1 MKGFE
6 NLGNTCYFNTAL
18 QNLVHIPVMSNYFIM
33 NPYDGE
39 CTFTK
44 TYSEFVK
51 KYWTKGQETL
61 NIKNLLEE
69 FQKQYPRFKS
79 SEQHDVQEAIMCIID
94 ILERAEPEVKKWF
107 YGKKIQE
114 TVWPGGKSS
123 NEEDFSVHLVT
134 SSGNDMAKML
144 SKSTDWNVID
154 NFEDTS
160 GKVHH
165 VATTR
170 MIFSKL
176 SQVLMISFD
185 TKSHIKIIE
194 NIHIG
199 GLEYNLI
206 ATAVHVGHQYDG
218 HYVSFVK
225 RRNKWF
231 LLNDESVQ
239 EHELP
244 LEAGHYFMVYNLK
257 TPSS

>member
-18 QNLVHIPVMSNYFIM
+18 QNLVHIPVMSNYFIR

-79 SEQHDVQEAIMCIID
+79 REQHDVQEAIMCIID

-114 TVWPGGKSS
+114 TVWPDGKSS

-144 SKSTDWNVID
+144 SESTDWNVIE
-154 NFEDTS
+154 NFEDTN

-170 MIFSKL
+170 MVFSKL

-185 TKSHIKIIE
+185 TKSHVKIIE

-206 ATAVHVGHQYDG
+206 ASAVHVGHQYDG